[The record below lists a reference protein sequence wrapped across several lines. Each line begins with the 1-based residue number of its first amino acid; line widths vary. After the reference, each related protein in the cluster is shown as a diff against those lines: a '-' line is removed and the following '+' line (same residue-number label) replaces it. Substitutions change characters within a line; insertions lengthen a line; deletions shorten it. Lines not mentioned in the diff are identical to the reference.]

1 MSITSQALKPSPS
14 SWHTPVLIRVSVRF
28 AAWIWRWNSDRE
40 GQRPFLGRFT
50 AHIAVVLTLIVF
62 TLIANIQLE
71 ALVSASEAAD
81 VVLLSSAARAAD
93 KVIVSTSVRF
103 YKRSSSRSQV
113 VRRAQAHTA
122 IPDRPRLEIVTYVVH
137 AGDTAESIA
146 ESFGLQ
152 PTTLLWS
159 NPEMEKSPDL
169 LKVGQ
174 VLTILPLDGVYHTIE
189 SGDTLESLA
198 EKYKVE
204 VKSIVECPFH
214 TLNEAGQ
221 LLVDAKLIIPG
232 GTKPYTVREVT
243 VYEGAIPADVS
254 GAGVFYWPAA
264 GVLTQGYWYAHRA
277 IDIGGSV
284 GAAIIASDSGYV
296 SFAGWTDMGYGYLLV
311 IDHANGYQT
320 YYAHLSNFF
329 VNEGELV
336 YAGQVI
342 GAMGSTGNSTGPH
355 LHYEIRYNGYPTNP
369 LIYLP

>member
-1 MSITSQALKPSPS
+1 MQVTSVSHNS
-14 SWHTPVLIRVSVRF
+14 GNSTWHTPLMVRVSIRF

-50 AHIAVVLTLIVF
+50 AHFAVILTLLVF
-62 TLIANIQLE
+62 LLIAGLQLE
-71 ALVSASEAAD
+71 SLASASEAAD
-81 VVLLSSAARAAD
+81 MALLGSAAKAANNS
-93 KVIVSTSVRF
+93 IVSASIHPYSR
-103 YKRSSSRSQV
+103 RASSSQI
-113 VRRAQAHTA
+113 VRRAQSHTA
-122 IPDRPRLEIVTYVVH
+122 IPERPRLEIVTYVVQT
-137 AGDTAESIA
+137 GDTAESIA

-159 NPEMEKSPDL
+159 NPEMEKAPDL

-174 VLTILPLDGVYHTIE
+174 ILTILPLDGVYHTIE
-189 SGDTLESLA
+189 LSDTLESLA
-198 EKYKVE
+198 EKYKVDVE
-204 VKSIVECPFH
+204 SIVNCQFNSIPED
-214 TLNEAGQ
+214 EA
-221 LLVDAKLIIPG
+221 LLVDSKLIVPG
-232 GTKPYTVREVT
+232 GTKPYTARKVT
-243 VYEGAIPADVS
+243 TYEGPVPEDVS
-254 GAGVFYWPAA
+254 GEGIFYWPAA

-277 IDIGGSV
+277 IDIGGPV
-284 GAAIIASDSGYV
+284 GTAIIASDNGYV
-296 SFAGWTDMGYGYLLV
+296 SFAGWTDVGYGYLLV

-329 VNEGELV
+329 VSEGELV